1 MAFGYAGAWML
12 GWTTPG
18 GVFVR
23 RVVIFWIAVVRAGYP
38 NSVLLPCRLSGEY
51 HDGDGFF

>member
-12 GWTTPG
+12 GWTTP